1 MKLRSLN
8 WPLWTGFLL
17 SLFVLISYPFIFA
30 QWPVT
35 RDVPW
40 ASLLLLVIAVVL
52 LFVGIRG
59 AFRAGRG
66 RLAKISASVLSVI
79 SVAALGLF
87 VFTTFIMP
95 RWLPPSKGAPQ
106 VGQKAPEFTLI
117 DTAGKQVALSE
128 LLSTPINGKAPKGVL
143 LIFYRGSW

>member
-1 MKLRSLN
+1 MRLHALN
-8 WPLWTGFLL
+8 WPSWAGFLL
-17 SLFVLISYPFIFA
+17 SLFVLVSYPFVFA
-30 QWPVT
+30 QWPIT

-40 ASLLLLVIAVVL
+40 ASVLLFVIAVVL
-52 LFVGIRG
+52 LFFGIRG
-59 AFRAGRG
+59 AFRADRS
-66 RLAKISASVLSVI
+66 RWAKISASVLTVI

-95 RWLPPSKGAPQ
+95 RWLPASKGAPQ
-106 VGQKAPEFTLI
+106 VGQKAPEFTLA

-128 LLSTPINGKAPKGVL
+128 LLSTPINGKTAKGVL